1 MNYKTNAKKV
11 VLEEEKMSNKLKDL
25 IKVSIKEYLE
35 ANEVVMKDAVRGK
48 IREQVQN
55 IITEKGLDEKSDG
68 VKKLSVSLVK
78 KQITELQE
86 SSQMTLRKEKLQS
99 LADQN
104 NGISHPNNFRRN
116 AVAND
121 LQIKYAN
128 FTKPGLE
135 ECENKEQY
143 SVTGRVVLRRVMGK
157 ASFITL
163 QDYSGR
169 VQVYLKKS
177 DLPEAQYDTF
187 KNLCDLGDIVGI
199 TGVMFK
205 TNTGELSVEANHFE
219 ILTKAI
225 RPLPDKFHGLADQE
239 TRYRQRYVDLIT
251 NEKAR
256 DVFKVRSKVVSFIR
270 NYFDNL
276 NFMEVET
283 PMMHVLQGGAAAKPF
298 RTHHNALDMPLYLR
312 IAPELYLKRLVVGG
326 FERVYEI
333 NRNFRNEG
341 VSSRHN
347 PEFTMLEFY
356 MAYADYN
363 DLMDLT
369 EDMLSKLVQEVIG
382 STELEYGEY
391 KINFAGKYERISM
404 VDAIVKHSGNIT
416 KEDLADFDKA
426 KVIAESLKLK
436 VESFYELGHLI
447 NEIFEE
453 VAEHKL
459 IQPTFI
465 TDYPAVVSPL
475 ARRQDGNPEFTDRF
489 EFFIGAREIANGF
502 SELNDA
508 QDQAERFKK
517 QVEAAAGG
525 DDEAMPYDKDYIRAL
540 EYGMPPT
547 AGQGIGIDR
556 LVMYLTNS
564 QSIRDVILFPHMKP
578 E

>member
-1 MNYKTNAKKV
+1 
-11 VLEEEKMSNKLKDL
+11 MSSSKLKEI
-25 IKVSIKEYLE
+25 IKNSIKEYLE
-35 ANEVVMKDAVRGK
+35 ANELTLKDAVRGK
-48 IREQVQN
+48 IREQVENGLAVQN
-55 IITEKGLDEKSDG
+55 IDESSENVAEKSMVLVTKAITE
-68 VKKLSVSLVK
+68 
-78 KQITELQE
+78 IQE
-86 SSQMTLRKEKLQS
+86 SSQMALRKEKLQT
-99 LADQN
+99 LANQN
-104 NGISHPNNFRRN
+104 GGIAHPNAFKRN
-116 AVAND
+116 VVAAC
-121 LQIKYAN
+121 LQSTYAEN
-128 FTKPGLE
+128 TKQELE
-135 ECENKEQY
+135 EAEQNHIY
-143 SVTGRVVLRRVMGK
+143 KVAGRVVLRRVMGK
-157 ASFITL
+157 ASFFTL
-163 QDYSGR
+163 QDMSGR
-169 VQVYLKKS
+169 VQIYVKKS
-177 DLPEAQYDTF
+177 DLPEGQYDTF
-187 KNLCDLGDIVGI
+187 KNLCDLGDIVAV
-199 TGVMFK
+199 TGVVFK
-205 TNTGELSVEANHFE
+205 TNTGELSVEASNFE

-239 TRYRQRYVDLIT
+239 MRYRQRYVDLIT
-251 NEKAR
+251 NEKSR

-270 NYFDNL
+270 RYFDDKK
-276 NFMEVET
+276 FMEVET

-298 RTHHNALDMPLYLR
+298 TTHHNALDMPLYLR
-312 IAPELYLKRLVVGG
+312 VAPELYLKRLVVGG

-356 MAYADYN
+356 IAYADFN

-369 EDMLSKLVQEVIG
+369 EDMLSKLVMEVTG
-382 STELEYGEY
+382 STELEYGEF
-391 KINFAGKYERISM
+391 KINFGGKYERISM
-404 VDAIVKHSGNIT
+404 VNAIVKHNDDISV
-416 KEDLADFDKA
+416 EDLATFESA
-426 KVIAESLKLK
+426 KVVAVRLKIK

-453 VAEHKL
+453 TAEHKL

-475 ARRQDGNPEFTDRF
+475 ARRSDANPEFTDRF

-508 QDQAERFKK
+508 EDQANRFKK
-517 QVEAAAGG
+517 QVEAAASG